1 MKRHALVLFIVC
13 FRSHRQEICAVMFFR
28 FHSFQ
33 LCGLKL
39 TGCHSR
45 FILPFVPF
53 VYRFMQTES
62 FFDRL
67 NHQIPN
73 LQMLVP
79 LSYLIYGFLV
89 QQRGDG

>member
-62 FFDRL
+62 FFDRVVL
-67 NHQIPN
+67 KSP
-73 LQMLVP
+73 LLV
-79 LSYLIYGFLV
+79 LISLTSCIV
-89 QQRGDG
+89 